1 MGWPVSS
8 LKADKTSIDFT
19 IHPDGSV
26 SFEVKGTK
34 GADCLELT
42 REIEEELGLV
52 TSREKTSE
60 YYEES
65 VSEQDQVLVAG
76 AEGDEGA

>member
-1 MGWPVSS
+1 MSV
-8 LKADKTSIDFT
+8 LKADKSQIDFT

-34 GADCLELT
+34 GSDCLELT

-65 VSEQDQVLVAG
+65 VSEQEQVLL
-76 AEGDEGA
+76 ESSDGDGDV